1 MSAGSPRNG
10 WRCSVKLDTNITDL
24 KKQLFR
30 IYLDIMKDMYGY
42 GTVEIKIQLNDD
54 MIIFFAKSNRTPALK
69 AIEEHYPDIKRMTD
83 YALFSEFKTRL
94 KKSLSEKL
102 GIEALAMLRDY
113 DPAYQ
118 VGVTVVI
125 LEENWLKNL
134 A

>member
-1 MSAGSPRNG
+1 MD
-10 WRCSVKLDTNITDL
+10 LNITDL

-30 IYLDIMKDMYGY
+30 IYLDIMKEMYGY
-42 GTVEIKIQLNDD
+42 GTVEIKINVTDD
-54 MIIFFAKSNRTPALK
+54 MIIFFAKSNRTPVLK
-69 AIEEHYPDIKRMTD
+69 SIEDNHPFVKQLAD

-94 KKSLSEKL
+94 RKSLSEKL

-118 VGVTVVI
+118 VAVTVVI
-125 LEENWLKNL
+125 LEESWLKNL